1 MPNLITEGEGVQKQT
16 KSDYVICE
24 RPLRRATSTSVYSIS
39 RQNKVG
45 NMDFFLTKLED
56 CFIST
61 ITAVFPPHCSD
72 AESRR
77 AVMKHI
83 SRHSVDII
91 LYCLHYCQFSISV
104 LVFRLKM
111 CFIMVYNDCAP
122 PQRDRNA
129 TIQFSNQLNQPI
141 MSCLGTMDFCGE

>member
-1 MPNLITEGEGVQKQT
+1 
-16 KSDYVICE
+16 
-24 RPLRRATSTSVYSIS
+24 
-39 RQNKVG
+39 
-45 NMDFFLTKLED
+45 MDFFLTKLED

-104 LVFRLKM
+104 LGVIHIL
-111 CFIMVYNDCAP
+111 
-122 PQRDRNA
+122 RNHQGGGGGGFGMI
-129 TIQFSNQLNQPI
+129 TL
-141 MSCLGTMDFCGE
+141 L